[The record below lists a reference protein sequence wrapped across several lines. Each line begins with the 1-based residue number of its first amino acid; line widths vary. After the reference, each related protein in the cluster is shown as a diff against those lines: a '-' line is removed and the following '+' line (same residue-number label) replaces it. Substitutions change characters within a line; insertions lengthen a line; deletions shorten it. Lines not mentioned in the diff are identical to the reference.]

1 MMQNENMNEPQNP
14 QCVQTSVSGSFS
26 EKQIEKLAHNNFP
39 YGSTSSIGSRDRSLY
54 EQRKESF
61 INGFKASQNYR

>member
-1 MMQNENMNEPQNP
+1 MENNNSESTNNQS
-14 QCVQTSVSGSFS
+14 CQTAVSGSFS
-26 EKQIEKLAHNNFP
+26 DKQIEKLAHKNFP
-39 YGSTSSIGSRDRSLY
+39 YGSQMSIGSRDRSLY